1 MFQMIF
7 HFIIFALF
15 KDQKNKIHKKLVDS
29 FKEIK
34 NKFTSVAD
42 IISAKEKILV
52 EHSKNSV
59 LRPHSDSSY
68 KLQKR
73 DLTVEEQQQYKKIST
88 LNFNKKHEL
97 LKKKTNF
104 FLF

>member
-1 MFQMIF
+1 M
-7 HFIIFALF
+7 
-15 KDQKNKIHKKLVDS
+15 DS

-34 NKFTSVAD
+34 NKFTAVAD

-68 KLQKR
+68 KVQKR
-73 DLTVEEQQQYKKIST
+73 DLTVEEQQQYIKL
-88 LNFNKKHEL
+88 LNIKFREKA
-97 LKKKTNF
+97 
-104 FLF
+104 